1 MGTNKPPSLKDINI
15 ISEKRK
21 IVTCYKS
28 TYDKILLMGDF
39 NMTPSNPN
47 IVDLIRDYELQN

>member
-21 IVTCYKS
+21 IATCYKS